1 MYSSFNRKINWYN
14 WASMKNVKD
23 GLDVQNIFDLVLKEI
38 YGIHK
43 TKKLTKGQIKK
54 YKMTEKNIFEKYANL
69 SENKLNTKN
78 KEVCAK
84 NDVMTL
90 LPSKS
95 VEKKNKRDERK
106 IDRSRKILMI
116 PELEISECPEYQV
129 KSKLGNIFVN
139 DIFMSITEK
148 NTIWWKW
155 V

>member
-1 MYSSFNRKINWYN
+1 
-14 WASMKNVKD
+14 MKNVKD
-23 GLDVQNIFDLVLKEI
+23 GLDVQNIFYLVLKEI

-54 YKMTEKNIFEKYANL
+54 YKMTEREIFEKYANL

-78 KEVCAK
+78 KVVYA
-84 NDVMTL
+84 MTL
-90 LPSKS
+90 LLSKAA
-95 VEKKNKRDERK
+95 EKKNKRDERK
-106 IDRSRKILMI
+106 KDRSRKKLMI
-116 PELEISECPEYQV
+116 PELEISECPEYEV